1 MKAYGNTNNT
11 LSPRAHNFIVDIKG
25 ELRDLTMVPG
35 DNSIVINPTDSKAW
49 GIDPFYKIK
58 QTDSESEIYKV
69 MSTVAISLIPP
80 YEGSNSFF
88 SDQAREMLKGC
99 FTYYFKYKQGCDT
112 FTKVLRETL
121 SRPIGE
127 TVAEILQVATKGG
140 PAFVSVVDFAEI
152 SQSTD
157 GEKPRYEAT
166 ETVTN
171 IYMNFKAKCAM
182 LLADEDIANCLD
194 RKDKAF
200 TPEMLLE
207 RDVYFCIPKD
217 KVGQYSQLCYMT
229 LNQIFM
235 WILSLEESSK
245 VRMMGRERLPIGIV
259 FDEVVA
265 VMSSAGGKL
274 SVLIDVL
281 RLARSV
287 GCMVVLCVQST
298 SGLRCVYKDDEVDDI
313 LSNCAFRVY
322 LDATTT
328 STQKQ
333 ISESAGTYKER
344 KGTYS
349 VTDGRQSNSLTF
361 EDRPIVEQ
369 SDLITLGGSD
379 EAIMISTRTGY
390 CRMKKVPYYKEPFYR
405 RIFDFIQNKK
415 LGI

>member
-1 MKAYGNTNNT
+1 MKSYGTVKST
-11 LSPRAHNFIVDIKG
+11 LNPKAHNFVVDIKG

-35 DNSIVINPTDSKAW
+35 DGSVVIDPTDPKAW

-99 FTYYFKYKQGCDT
+99 FTYYYKYKQGCDT

-121 SRPIGE
+121 SRPISE
-127 TVAEILQVATKGG
+127 TVAEILQIATKGG
-140 PAFVSVVDFAEI
+140 PAYVSVVDFAEL

-157 GEKPRYEAT
+157 GGKPQYEAT

-171 IYMNFKAKCAM
+171 VYMNFKSKCAM

-194 RKDKAF
+194 MKEHAF
-200 TPEMLLE
+200 NPEMLLE
-207 RDVYFCIPKD
+207 RDVYLCIPKD
-217 KVGQYSQLCYMT
+217 KVSQYSQLCYMT
-229 LNQIFM
+229 LNQIFT
-235 WILSLEESSK
+235 WILSLEETSK
-245 VRMMGRERLPIGIV
+245 VKMLGRERLPIGIV

-274 SVLIDVL
+274 SALIDVL

-298 SGLRCVYKDDEVDDI
+298 SGLRCVYKDSEVDDI

-322 LDATTT
+322 LDATTPA
-328 STQKQ
+328 TQKQ

-361 EDRPIVEQ
+361 EDRPIVDQ
-369 SDLITLGGSD
+369 SDLITLGSSD
-379 EAIMISTRTGY
+379 EAIMISTQTGY
-390 CRMKKVPYYKEPFYR
+390 CRLKKVPYYKDPFYKK
-405 RIFDFIQNKK
+405 IFDFIRNKK
-415 LGI
+415 VGV